1 MKPKR
6 CANVWTVKECL
17 HTYCTPELEVAMNMG
32 YIIIHIHE
40 VLHWP
45 ETEMYDPFTKQGGL
59 FTQYINT
66 FLKLKQ
72 EASGYP
78 PHIKNRAGKR

>member
-6 CANVWTVKECL
+6 CVSVWTVKECL
-17 HTYCTPELEVAMNMG
+17 HTLIAHPELEVALNMG
-32 YIIIHIHE
+32 YILIQIHE

-45 ETEMYDPFTKQGGL
+45 ETEMYDPVTKQGGL

-78 PHIKNRAGKR
+78 PHIKTAGKR